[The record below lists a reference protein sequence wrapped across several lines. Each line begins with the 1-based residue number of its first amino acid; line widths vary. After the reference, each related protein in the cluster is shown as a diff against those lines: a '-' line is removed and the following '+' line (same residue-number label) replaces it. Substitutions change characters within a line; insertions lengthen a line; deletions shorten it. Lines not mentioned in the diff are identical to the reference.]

1 MALQVEQEALTSPAG
16 KGPGSIHPVEP
27 AEPRK
32 RRVLMIAALLILVL
46 VVGAIIALQIRSSS
60 AAESGDWSARDK
72 EVALHFANFSF
83 AEDLETTPS
92 MDQVNIVRDR
102 VEELFPDTSQW
113 DLVRTSRL
121 PLNIELS
128 DDSKKCSQNE
138 GWFPC
143 WGMYV
148 MFLDQQTDDW
158 FGESLGTEGGA
169 FLVGLD
175 PQDEGPRLVT
185 FDAEVGYPSAPDRA
199 SVTLELDL
207 KAAPELSTS
216 RMMGIES
223 NAVLLTGS
231 KGLAVLQEL
240 AVGLGEPSIADPFAN
255 VNPDFYGEVAV
266 RFADPEQAGDLVVQL
281 QETDWEYGFMTAHVL
296 ASDEDLE

>member
-1 MALQVEQEALTSPAG
+1 MELQVEQEVLTSPVD
-16 KGPGSIHPVEP
+16 KGPGSNDPVGP
-27 AEPRK
+27 TEPRN
-32 RRVLMIAALLILVL
+32 RRDLMIAILLILAL
-46 VVGAIIALQIRSSS
+46 VVAGAIAMQFRSDPN
-60 AAESGDWSARDK
+60 AELGDWSIREK

-92 MDQVNIVRDR
+92 MNQVNIVRNR

-113 DLVRTSRL
+113 DLVRTSWL
-121 PLNIELS
+121 PLNIELP
-128 DDSKKCSQNE
+128 DDSTRCSQTK
-138 GWFPC
+138 GWQPC
-143 WGMYV
+143 WGMGV

-158 FGESLGTEGGA
+158 FGEPLGTEGGA

-185 FDAEVGYPSAPDRA
+185 FDAEVGYPSAPDRL

-207 KAAPELSTS
+207 KAAPELSAS
-216 RMMGIES
+216 KMMGTEE
-223 NAVLLTGS
+223 NAILLTGD

-240 AVGLGEPSIADPFAN
+240 ADGLGDPSIADPFAN

-266 RFADPEQAGDLVVQL
+266 RFKDPEQAGDLIVLL
-281 QETDWEYGFMTAHVL
+281 QESDWEYGYTTAHVL